1 MSLVRV
7 TRPRAPG
14 KKPPKAKKKPPPT
27 RDWDS
32 TVHDLTVH
40 RATPEDMVRRHE
52 IHKSKNKAL
61 VHVELQ
67 ERALKRKWKKQKQG
81 APDSLEKRKLALM
94 REILSDQYQLQDV
107 LERSDQ
113 AMAVVKDLFGDAP
126 RRHTGFPNVTM
137 APHCDLESSQC
148 PIVQKSDP
156 PTQLSILSE
165 SIMDPQAL
173 NEVEGE
179 GSSNCQS
186 EDSVN
191 EQDVSLHFKSN
202 IDTNRLLHLLKEENA
217 AGASQLWAEK
227 QLRTPTP
234 SQKANVAVTPTTALP
249 SSRDAALNAT
259 RVVQR
264 VNSRL
269 QNEDEEQTSD
279 SSYTVRQV
287 LNPNPRKQKQVST
300 KVKRNHT
307 AQMASKP
314 RRNDSLANAVSFEL
328 PSGNKSSLD
337 VLNRMIHEVEHEME
351 EYEQWTGRE
360 VQRMQNGHGL
370 TGFTVSLV
378 NTLCRLMRYLKESEM
393 QLRQEATMRQQLEG
407 MLNEHRA
414 LIDALTTEILL
425 VREENAAIQKRLQQ
439 YMVVTDEQLISLTQA
454 FKSLPVT
461 DPNRGQNPTDF
472 GVAVNS
478 QEKPVL
484 YSTVPR
490 TDIFRRENTLVF
502 SQEELPVKLPQW
514 SSPPDTVVAGSS
526 LPAHMFQPAVLL
538 SPPRQKSIQE
548 FSPLQNVKRNHTAQM
563 ASKPRRNDSLANAV
577 SFELPSG
584 NKSSLDVL
592 NRMIHEVEHEMEE
605 YEQWTGREVQRMQ
618 NGHGL
623 TGFTV
628 SLVNTLCRL
637 MRYLKESE
645 MQLRQEAT
653 MRQQLEGMLNEHR
666 ALIDALTTEILLVR
680 EENAAIQK
688 RLQQYMVVTDEQLIS
703 LTQAFKSLPV
713 TDPNRGQNP
722 TDFGVAVNSQEK
734 PVLYSTVPRTDIFRR
749 ENTLV
754 FSQEELPVK
763 LPQWSSPPDTVVAGS
778 SLPAHMFQ
786 PAVLLS
792 PPRQKSIQEFSPLQN
807 ALKKTVQTYPA
818 SHISPSMETTV
829 REPNWQKSSSSSVG
843 TQNTN
848 EENRLLTQRWR
859 IPPTHKDLESSLLS
873 DGQQGRSTLSPVDR
887 WAIAGSE
894 DEQKPSAPEE
904 RTQSNDLLGQ
914 IAELTLQNSVI
925 KAQLSKFRDRSQEAG
940 DGLHQPVTMQNL
952 NTSLGSAMQGQ
963 TLPEVP
969 KSLEERIAELN
980 RQSAEAR
987 GKLLQLID
995 QQKLATVNPISPPVS
1010 PVLPPPINWTENEKR
1025 TIEVSVPVA
1034 ETMDSSKGDTPSP
1047 ASGTSVRRSTGA
1059 SSKTCSPLSTTSG
1072 SMKLTPVNQRTKVER
1087 QREEGWFALSMH
1099 IM

>member
-1 MSLVRV
+1 MADPLKPARGPPGGPRTLIENHCLSLSLRLNQILF
-7 TRPRAPG
+7 R
-14 KKPPKAKKKPPPT
+14 
-27 RDWDS
+27 
-32 TVHDLTVH
+32 
-40 RATPEDMVRRHE
+40 
-52 IHKSKNKAL
+52 SKNKAL

-67 ERALKRKWKKQKQG
+67 ERALKRKWKKQRQG

-137 APHCDLESSQC
+137 APHCDLESSQG

-165 SIMDPQAL
+165 SIMDPQ
-173 NEVEGE
+173 VIY
-179 GSSNCQS
+179 
-186 EDSVN
+186 
-191 EQDVSLHFKSN
+191 SLYGL
-202 IDTNRLLHLLKEENA
+202 LLHLLKEENA

-227 QLRTPTP
+227 QPRTPTP
-234 SQKANVAVTPTTALP
+234 SQKANEAVTPTSALP
-249 SSRDAALNAT
+249 SSGGAALNAT

-264 VNSRL
+264 VHSRL

-279 SSYTVRQV
+279 SYCSVTQV
-287 LNPNPRKQKQVST
+287 LNPNPRKQKQLST
-300 KVKRNHT
+300 KVKRNQT
-307 AQMASKP
+307 AQMASKQ

-351 EYEQWTGRE
+351 EYERRTGRE

-370 TGFTVSLV
+370 TGFTMSLV

-393 QLRQEATMRQQLEG
+393 QLRQEAAMRQQLEG
-407 MLNEHRA
+407 VLNEHRA

-478 QEKPVL
+478 Q
-484 YSTVPR
+484 
-490 TDIFRRENTLVF
+490 
-502 SQEELPVKLPQW
+502 
-514 SSPPDTVVAGSS
+514 G
-526 LPAHMFQPAVLL
+526 
-538 SPPRQKSIQE
+538 
-548 FSPLQNVKRNHTAQM
+548 
-563 ASKPRRNDSLANAV
+563 
-577 SFELPSG
+577 G
-584 NKSSLDVL
+584 
-592 NRMIHEVEHEMEE
+592 
-605 YEQWTGREVQRMQ
+605 
-618 NGHGL
+618 
-623 TGFTV
+623 
-628 SLVNTLCRL
+628 
-637 MRYLKESE
+637 
-645 MQLRQEAT
+645 
-653 MRQQLEGMLNEHR
+653 
-666 ALIDALTTEILLVR
+666 
-680 EENAAIQK
+680 
-688 RLQQYMVVTDEQLIS
+688 
-703 LTQAFKSLPV
+703 
-713 TDPNRGQNP
+713 
-722 TDFGVAVNSQEK
+722 
-734 PVLYSTVPRTDIFRR
+734 TDIFRR

-818 SHISPSMETTV
+818 SHISPSMGTTE
-829 REPNWQKSSSSSVG
+829 REPNWPKISPSSVG
-843 TQNTN
+843 TPNTN

-859 IPPTHKDLESSLLS
+859 IPPTHTDLESSLLS
-873 DGQQGRSTLSPVDR
+873 DGQQGRSTLSSVDR
-887 WAIAGSE
+887 WAIAGSGE
-894 DEQKPSAPEE
+894 EQKPNASEE
-904 RTQSNDLLGQ
+904 HTQSNDLLGQ

-940 DGLHQPVTMQNL
+940 DGLKPGLKRQE
-952 NTSLGSAMQGQ
+952 TS

-987 GKLLQLID
+987 DKLLQLID
-995 QQKLATVNPISPPVS
+995 QQKLATVNPTSPPVS
-1010 PVLPPPINWTENEKR
+1010 PILPPPINWTENEKR

-1034 ETMDSSKGDTPSP
+1034 EIMDSSKGDTPSP

-1072 SMKLTPVNQRTKVER
+1072 SMKLTPVNQRTKVR
-1087 QREEGWFALSMH
+1087 LK
-1099 IM
+1099 

>member
-7 TRPRAPG
+7 ARPRAPG
-14 KKPPKAKKKPPPT
+14 KKPPKAKKKQPPAAE
-27 RDWDS
+27 RDWDVSGAPRPS

-67 ERALKRKWKKQKQG
+67 ERALKRKWKKQRQG

-137 APHCDLESSQC
+137 APHCDLESSQG

-186 EDSVN
+186 EGSVN

-217 AGASQLWAEK
+217 AGTSQLRAEK

-249 SSRDAALNAT
+249 LSGGAALNAT

-264 VNSRL
+264 VHSRL

-300 KVKRNHT
+300 KVKRNQT
-307 AQMASKP
+307 AQMASKQ

-337 VLNRMIHEVEHEME
+337 VLNHMIHEVEHEME
-351 EYEQWTGRE
+351 EYERWTGRE

-370 TGFTVSLV
+370 TGFTMSLV

-393 QLRQEATMRQQLEG
+393 QLRQEAAMRQQLEG
-407 MLNEHRA
+407 VLNEHRA

-439 YMVVTDEQLISLTQA
+439 YMVVTDEQLISLTQT
-454 FKSLPVT
+454 FKSLPIT
-461 DPNRGQNPTDF
+461 DPNRGRSPTDF
-472 GVAVNS
+472 GVPVNS
-478 QEKPVL
+478 Q
-484 YSTVPR
+484 
-490 TDIFRRENTLVF
+490 
-502 SQEELPVKLPQW
+502 
-514 SSPPDTVVAGSS
+514 
-526 LPAHMFQPAVLL
+526 
-538 SPPRQKSIQE
+538 
-548 FSPLQNVKRNHTAQM
+548 
-563 ASKPRRNDSLANAV
+563 
-577 SFELPSG
+577 
-584 NKSSLDVL
+584 
-592 NRMIHEVEHEMEE
+592 
-605 YEQWTGREVQRMQ
+605 
-618 NGHGL
+618 
-623 TGFTV
+623 
-628 SLVNTLCRL
+628 
-637 MRYLKESE
+637 
-645 MQLRQEAT
+645 
-653 MRQQLEGMLNEHR
+653 
-666 ALIDALTTEILLVR
+666 
-680 EENAAIQK
+680 
-688 RLQQYMVVTDEQLIS
+688 
-703 LTQAFKSLPV
+703 
-713 TDPNRGQNP
+713 
-722 TDFGVAVNSQEK
+722 
-734 PVLYSTVPRTDIFRR
+734 
-749 ENTLV
+749 
-754 FSQEELPVK
+754 
-763 LPQWSSPPDTVVAGS
+763 
-778 SLPAHMFQ
+778 
-786 PAVLLS
+786 
-792 PPRQKSIQEFSPLQN
+792 

-818 SHISPSMETTV
+818 SHISPSMETTE
-829 REPNWQKSSSSSVG
+829 REPNWQKSSPSSAG

-848 EENRLLTQRWR
+848 EENRLLTQRWQ
-859 IPPTHKDLESSLLS
+859 IPPIHKDLESSLLS
-873 DGQQGRSTLSPVDR
+873 DGQQGRSTLSPMDR
-887 WAIAGSE
+887 WAIAGSGE
-894 DEQKPSAPEE
+894 EQKPSAPEE
-904 RTQSNDLLGQ
+904 HTQSNDLLGQ

-940 DGLHQPVTMQNL
+940 DGLHQPITMQNM

-963 TLPEVP
+963 TLPEVS
-969 KSLEERIAELN
+969 KSLEERITELN

-1010 PVLPPPINWTENEKR
+1010 PILPPPINWTENEKR

-1034 ETMDSSKGDTPSP
+1034 ETMDHSKGDTPSP
-1047 ASGTSVRRSTGA
+1047 ASGASVRRSTGA